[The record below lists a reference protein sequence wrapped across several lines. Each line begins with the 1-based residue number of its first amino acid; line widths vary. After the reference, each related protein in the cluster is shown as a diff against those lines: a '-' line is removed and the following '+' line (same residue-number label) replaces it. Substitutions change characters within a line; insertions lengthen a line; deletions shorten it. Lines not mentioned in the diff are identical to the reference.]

1 MTVFLIVACAIYTA
15 MALHAITR
23 LEKRVDK
30 LASDMC
36 RLFEHTVDILEQ
48 MSDEQ

>member
-1 MTVFLIVACAIYTA
+1 MTVFLFLGCAVYIA
-15 MALHAITR
+15 MALHSITR